1 MRTPP
6 RILAVDDDPSSLEVV
21 RARLASQGY
30 EVLTATD
37 GEQAL
42 TDVREQAP
50 DLLLLD
56 VMMPRMDG
64 LEVCRRLRS
73 DPARPFT
80 PIIIVTARADS
91 ADIVAGLNAGAD
103 EYLTKPLDHDALVAR
118 VRSILRIKE
127 LHDTVQAQAAQL
139 ADWNHSLEA
148 RVGLMVMFNDPISV
162 PDPAV
167 RAVRMAV
174 AVRERLGELTASWLR
189 RGHDLAPRVGIGMG
203 YATLGKVGFAGR
215 YDYTAIGGVTHLAAR
230 LCEEAPL
237 GQILVSQRVHAA
249 VEELV
254 DSDALGELVLWH
266 RRVLA

>member
-103 EYLTKPLDHDALVAR
+103 EYLTKPLDHDAL
-118 VRSILRIKE
+118 
-127 LHDTVQAQAAQL
+127 
-139 ADWNHSLEA
+139 
-148 RVGLMVMFNDPISV
+148 
-162 PDPAV
+162 
-167 RAVRMAV
+167 
-174 AVRERLGELTASWLR
+174 
-189 RGHDLAPRVGIGMG
+189 
-203 YATLGKVGFAGR
+203 
-215 YDYTAIGGVTHLAAR
+215 
-230 LCEEAPL
+230 
-237 GQILVSQRVHAA
+237 
-249 VEELV
+249 
-254 DSDALGELVLWH
+254 
-266 RRVLA
+266 